1 MNDVVDS
8 GSGSGVES
16 GGGSGDGSIT
26 LFLPFG
32 PIAGDTLVN
41 DQSFRPIE
49 LNPGFPFYGRSH
61 NSVYIS
67 TDGLLSFGSN
77 FTNCCPEPFPIS
89 SPPLVAPFWRDVDIT
104 RGGSVYYR
112 IISGS
117 NELLQ
122 GINLAIRSSF
132 GTTFSASYV
141 LVVTWV
147 NVTPPLG
154 DLRNNTFQA
163 ILATDGIQSYIVFI
177 YGDMQWSEG
186 AEVGFNSGFPNF
198 NDSSFF
204 SIASVNGLD
213 SFGIQR
219 RTNVPFDIEGLYL
232 YRVDVTPTAPPSIP
246 TAPPGSGS
254 GSGGNAKRKPIV

>member
-1 MNDVVDS
+1 M
-8 GSGSGVES
+8 
-16 GGGSGDGSIT
+16 
-26 LFLPFG
+26 
-32 PIAGDTLVN
+32 N

-104 RGGSVYYR
+104 QGGSVYYR
-112 IISGS
+112 IISSSSTTSGS
-117 NELLQ
+117 RQLLL
-122 GINLAIRSSF
+122 GINLSIGSSF

-147 NVTPPLG
+147 NVVPPRG

-163 ILATDGIQSYIVFI
+163 ILATDGIQSYVAFI

-186 AEVGFNSGFPNF
+186 AEVGFNSGVRDF
-198 NDSSFF
+198 NGSSF
-204 SIASVNGLD
+204 SIASVNGPD
-213 SFGIQR
+213 SFNIQR
-219 RTNVPFDIEGLYL
+219 RTNVPSLNTEGLYV
-232 YRVDVTPTAPPSIP
+232 YRVDVTPTAPPFIP

-254 GSGGNAKRKPIV
+254 GSGGSTDS